1 MLDIIQMQYYKQVV
15 DSKNVQIAA
24 EKLYIS
30 RQALAKQLHN
40 IEDELG
46 VSLIEVNHG
55 VVSPTTA
62 GQKLYDEASKLLNAY
77 HKFERNIDSIKNS
90 SIEIGYSHGVRLVM
104 NKSTIP
110 NFKREYP
117 DVRLELEENSTD
129 EIINEV
135 EKEVL
140 DLAIVGTCSDYVKDF
155 DYELLEKTPLYIQV
169 PIGFKEIEK
178 GYITMEDLVHIPL
191 VTAGKHNHLQ
201 QYIENECAKLNAN
214 LNIVFSATSTEIL
227 INFAIS
233 EKVAFLSFEKPISQE
248 LDGFRL
254 LPIICDKDPA
264 FGLYMIRKSDI
275 HHSKNSEILW
285 RYLQTAN

>member
-24 EKLYIS
+24 EKLFIS

-40 IEDELG
+40 IEGELG

-55 VVSPTTA
+55 VVSPTVA

-77 HKFERNIDSIKNS
+77 NKFERNIDSLKNS
-90 SIEIGYSHGVRLVM
+90 SIEIGYSHGVRLVLD
-104 NKSTIP
+104 NATIP

-117 DVRLELEENSTD
+117 EVKVELEENSTD
-129 EIINEV
+129 EILSEI
-135 EKEVL
+135 EKEEL
-140 DLAIVGTCSDYVKDF
+140 DLAIVGTCSDYVKGF
-155 DYELLEKTPLYIQV
+155 DCELLEKTPLYIQV
-169 PIGFKEIEK
+169 PVEFNQVDK
-178 GYITMEDLVHIPL
+178 GYITFEDLVNIPL

-201 QYIENECAKLNAN
+201 QYIEGECAKRNKN
-214 LNIVFSATSTEIL
+214 LNIVFSATSMDLL

-233 EKVAFLSFEKPISQE
+233 EKAAFLSFEKSITQE

-254 LPIICDKDPA
+254 LPIKCDKDPV
-264 FGLYMIRKSDI
+264 FGLYKIRKNDA
-275 HHSKNSEILW
+275 HHSKNSELFW
-285 RYLQTAN
+285 KYLSPAN